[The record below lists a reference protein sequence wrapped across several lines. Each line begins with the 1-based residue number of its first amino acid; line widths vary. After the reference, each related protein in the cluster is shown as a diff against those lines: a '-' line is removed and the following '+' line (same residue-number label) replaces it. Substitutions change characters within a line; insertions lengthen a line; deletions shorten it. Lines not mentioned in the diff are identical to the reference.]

1 MIFVQPDLT
10 PSVRWELGELV
21 AEMSYLRKTVLV
33 MPHSGGD
40 EWTEIRDGLRQDIGV
55 VLPPHHAGGGMF
67 RLRPGPDDVLVAP
80 NTFILSLTRALEEA
94 DCNGKQ
100 FDAEEVWEELVAD
113 ERAIR
118 TNDKKLRE
126 IRRDIPLLGR
136 WSLSDGSGAAKSWPE
151 VHSVPAATA
160 VLPAAANDCEAKP
173 KRAKVISKTIRIG
186 VIAAAAILPGIVA
199 IALALYPQIQSWM
212 DRLFASEQDFAHKL
226 EQMIKQDAEKGNP
239 LAIIKEGWPE
249 DYTAMIQAGARAM
262 KETGVKLPAVN
273 AAVDKAFIA
282 WLQRNIM
289 LAVAA
294 DDAALQ
300 NVLDRVVP
308 FYRRL
313 RATDPELCRTLAT
326 ASFNDTDT
334 IVRELGRIP
343 EAEVRAIKS
352 ERRLITLALVES
364 IASGRRLPQQ
374 RPGMGPADYAA
385 LFWQLADRGMSL
397 NDFHALQKGLLPAE
411 KFSDKFVNIYEAIA
425 SVPDQRQ
432 RIRIYLDLW

>member
-1 MIFVQPDLT
+1 MPYAYGDQSLFKAAFGGQVFHFEEDFSNAIVPHGLLVAIGDRKDSYGAGKIIVNDEKWKDHFHWLATHSCMIFVQPDLT

-113 ERAIR
+113 ERDIR

-173 KRAKVISKTIRIG
+173 KRAKVISKSPSEKIG
-186 VIAAAAILPGIVA
+186 LKTRRLQQV
-199 IALALYPQIQSWM
+199 ALA
-212 DRLFASEQDFAHKL
+212 
-226 EQMIKQDAEKGNP
+226 
-239 LAIIKEGWPE
+239 
-249 DYTAMIQAGARAM
+249 
-262 KETGVKLPAVN
+262 
-273 AAVDKAFIA
+273 
-282 WLQRNIM
+282 
-289 LAVAA
+289 
-294 DDAALQ
+294 
-300 NVLDRVVP
+300 
-308 FYRRL
+308 
-313 RATDPELCRTLAT
+313 
-326 ASFNDTDT
+326 
-334 IVRELGRIP
+334 
-343 EAEVRAIKS
+343 
-352 ERRLITLALVES
+352 
-364 IASGRRLPQQ
+364 
-374 RPGMGPADYAA
+374 
-385 LFWQLADRGMSL
+385 
-397 NDFHALQKGLLPAE
+397 
-411 KFSDKFVNIYEAIA
+411 
-425 SVPDQRQ
+425 
-432 RIRIYLDLW
+432 